1 MRILITGWAQPNLS
15 AFLGARLPRIWAVSL
30 LVGILAGIA
39 SIAFREAIGY
49 VQWIWSNEHSENLA
63 SAARRVAWYYV
74 FFAPIAGGL
83 VVGFILHRFIPARR
97 AGGVSDVIETRA
109 LGGRT
114 LSTEAGLW
122 SGLVSAISLGSGASA
137 GREGPMV
144 HLAATITGWIND
156 RFSLPDWGKRTLLAA
171 GVASAVSASFNAPI
185 AGVLF
190 AHEVI
195 LGHYAMRSFVPIVI
209 ASVSGG
215 VLSRQWFS
223 EASAFDIPSYTI
235 ESYLEFPAF
244 ALLGVACAAVAITFQ
259 LSLISADYA
268 ARRIT
273 LPLWLRPAI
282 GGVAIGAMG
291 VFLPEILGVGY
302 EPTDQA
308 LKGQFTLQFLL
319 LLLVAKTAA
328 TAITL
333 ASRFGGGIFSP
344 SLYLGAMTGGAFGM
358 ITASILP
365 EFASAPGLYATL
377 GMGAVAAAVIGA
389 PISTVVIV
397 FELTGGYAITIALL
411 LTVSIAVGLNQAIHG
426 RSFFEWQ
433 LESRGLFVH
442 DGPHKY
448 LVKRT
453 RVREFMRLQETQ
465 EDEDAP
471 TYDPDL
477 GTPFLVPTD
486 TLEKALRLFDGGGHT
501 TLPVLENSQSE
512 KILAWADQTRALAF
526 FNRALIDASVEEHR

>member
-1 MRILITGWAQPNLS
+1 
-15 AFLGARLPRIWAVSL
+15 
-30 LVGILAGIA
+30 
-39 SIAFREAIGY
+39 
-49 VQWIWSNEHSENLA
+49 
-63 SAARRVAWYYV
+63 V
-74 FFAPIAGGL
+74 FYAPI
-83 VVGFILHRFIPARR
+83 
-97 AGGVSDVIETRA
+97 
-109 LGGRT
+109 LGGRA
-114 LSTEAGLW
+114 LSTQAGLW
-122 SGLVSAISLGSGASA
+122 SGRVSAISLGSGASA

-144 HLAATITGWIND
+144 HLAATISGWVND
-156 RFSLPDWGKRTLLAA
+156 RFALPDWGKRTLLAA

-223 EASAFDIPSYTI
+223 EASAFSIPQYTI

-244 ALLGVACAAVAITFQ
+244 ALLGVACAFVAIAFQ

-268 ARRIT
+268 ARKVT
-273 LPLWLRPAI
+273 LPLWLRPAL
-282 GGVAIGAMG
+282 GGIAIGAMG

-319 LLLVAKTAA
+319 LLLVAKTVA

-333 ASRFGGGIFSP
+333 ASRFGGGVFSP
-344 SLYLGAMTGGAFGM
+344 SLYLGAMTGGAFG
-358 ITASILP
+358 IISASLLP
-365 EFASAPGLYATL
+365 EFASDPGLYATL

-389 PISTVVIV
+389 PISTTVIV
-397 FELTGGYAITIALL
+397 FELTGGYAVTIALL
-411 LTVSIAVGLNQAIHG
+411 LTVSIASGINQAIHG

-453 RVREFMRLQETQ
+453 RVREFMRAAETAEG
-465 EDEDAP
+465 EDQP
-471 TYDPDL
+471 TYDAEM
-477 GTPFLVPTD
+477 GTPFLIPTD

-501 TLPVLENSQSE
+501 ALPVLENSQSE
-512 KILAWADQTRALAF
+512 KIIGWADQSRALAF
-526 FNRALIDASVEEHR
+526 FNSALIDASVEEHR